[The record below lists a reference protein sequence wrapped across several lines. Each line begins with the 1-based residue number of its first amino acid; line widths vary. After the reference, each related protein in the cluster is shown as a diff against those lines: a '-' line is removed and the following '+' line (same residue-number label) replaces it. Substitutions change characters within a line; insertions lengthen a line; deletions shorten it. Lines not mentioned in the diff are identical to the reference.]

1 MPRGRKSQ
9 RKKSQ
14 RKKSNRAYR
23 SYRSNGS
30 RTKRKTNSPRTRRS
44 YKRNINYRGFEED
57 MKDAIDEV
65 VNTNSP
71 VEDSEDYNPTSPSPL
86 VSPAS
91 TPPSDPPKGR
101 TVRAQSMINSTAAP
115 VLNLGPPQF
124 NAQSTQLTPN
134 RFSSRQPRNPQSP
147 ASSSSGYNAGGSS
160 ASSSIDNTP
169 TRSLRPTDTS
179 SEYRMQ
185 PFLPV
190 SIPSTEIPQTQTTPP
205 SQIPP
210 RAPSGPSKRRN
221 PSSRLDDDEEEE
233 EDETQGRKKK
243 RSGL

>member
-44 YKRNINYRGFEED
+44 YKRNINYRGEGFEED
-57 MKDAIDEV
+57 MKDAIDEAV
-65 VNTNSP
+65 KGNPNSSI
-71 VEDSEDYNPTSPSPL
+71 EDSEDYNPMSPSPL

-91 TPPSDPPKGR
+91 TPQSDPPEGR

-124 NAQSTQLTPN
+124 NAQSPQLTPN

-160 ASSSIDNTP
+160 ASSTP

-190 SIPSTEIPQTQTTPP
+190 SIPSSEIPQTQT
-205 SQIPP
+205 IPP

-221 PSSRLDDDEEEE
+221 PSSRLDDDDDEEE
-233 EDETQGRKKK
+233 EDETRERKKR
-243 RSGL
+243 RSDL